1 MNIFVISGCDSI
13 GDLFKTIG
21 EQEQSD
27 KDKDTGKDAEEKQQ
41 QKPEGKWLISIK
53 TAPNLRSCF
62 FVLEFISF
70 ILIFLISVYCHVTWI
85 KAIVVIVIIHI
96 VLI

>member
-1 MNIFVISGCDSI
+1 MIFMNIFVISGCDSI

-41 QKPEGKWLISIK
+41 QKPEGK
-53 TAPNLRSCF
+53 
-62 FVLEFISF
+62 
-70 ILIFLISVYCHVTWI
+70 
-85 KAIVVIVIIHI
+85 
-96 VLI
+96 